1 MAIKLKGFIQMN
13 NFVKFQCDL
22 DNFIQTL
29 TIMLEKNNNKI
40 ETLLQL
46 KSKTYANFVK
56 KMELIDDALEIFFTP
71 LSHLNAVKNSEKTQK
86 VYSDALPIITEYS
99 TKLSQ
104 NIDLYNAYKEIYKN
118 EAKSLNYEQLRV
130 LELNIQSFELSG
142 AHLDKKTKT
151 RLQEINIQLS
161 EFSNTFSQNL
171 LDATNAYEKI
181 ITSKADLEG
190 LPQSEVDAAKF
201 EENGITKYK
210 FTLQMPSYIAYMTYG
225 ANARIREEL
234 YKAYTT
240 RSPQNEQIIDK
251 ILKLKYEMAKLLGF
265 DSYAEYSLA
274 SKMAKDTSNV
284 LDFLNKLVVNS
295 KSQAKR
301 EIQEVQELTSKA
313 LQSFDTAYYS
323 ELLKKKKYDIDEEL
337 YRPYFEQT
345 SVLKGMFDFLYK
357 LFGIEFKA
365 VEEKLWDEKASSYD
379 LYVED
384 KLTARI
390 YFDLEARKSKRGGAW
405 MHNYQTHHTDEKG
418 KTILASAFVVCNF
431 PSSDDTTPSLLRH
444 DDVVTLFHEMGHAIH
459 HLLSEVNENEVSGVN
474 GVEWDAVEFPSQFLE
489 NFAYEPKVLKMFAKH
504 YKTGEVISDTMIQK
518 LVKSKNFLSASAML
532 RQLEFSIFDFKLHSQ
547 LIQGEEVQNLLDTIR
562 KDTALIQTPAYN
574 KFQNGFA
581 HIFAGGYAAGYYS
594 YKWAEVLSADAFYSV
609 VDEGIFNSSTAKKY
623 LEIILKG
630 GGAKS
635 MSELFVELMKRE
647 PDPDNLL
654 RLNGIDS

>member
-1 MAIKLKGFIQMN
+1 MN
-13 NFVKFQCDL
+13 NFVEFKCDL
-22 DNFIQTL
+22 DHFIPTL
-29 TIMLEKNNNKI
+29 TTMLEKNNNKI

-46 KSKTYANFVK
+46 ESKTYANFVK
-56 KMELIDDALEIFFTP
+56 SIELIDDALEMFFTP

-86 VYSDALPIITEYS
+86 IYSDALPIITEYS

-104 NIDLYNAYKEIYKN
+104 NINLYKVYKEIQKN
-118 EAKSLNYEQLRV
+118 EAKTLNYEQLRV
-130 LELNIQSFELSG
+130 LELNIKSFELSG
-142 AHLDKKTKT
+142 AHLDEKTKK
-151 RLQEINIQLS
+151 RLQEINIQKSELS
-161 EFSNTFSQNL
+161 NAFSQNL

-181 ITSKADLEG
+181 ITDKADLEG
-190 LPQSEVDAAKF
+190 LPQSEIDAAKF
-201 EENGITKYK
+201 EDAGTIKYK

-240 RSPQNEQIIDK
+240 RAPQNGQIIDK
-251 ILKLKYEMAKLLGF
+251 ILRLKYEMSQLLGF

-274 SKMAKDTSNV
+274 SKMAKDTSSV
-284 LDFLNKLVVNS
+284 LNFLNKLLINS
-295 KSQAKR
+295 KAQAKL
-301 EIQEVQELTSKA
+301 EVQEVQKLA
-313 LQSFDTAYYS
+313 PQPLQSFDSAYYS
-323 ELLKKKKYDIDEEL
+323 ELLKKKKYDIDEEV
-337 YRPYFEQT
+337 YRPYFEQK
-345 SVLKGMFDFLYK
+345 SVLKGMFSFLYK
-357 LFGIEFKA
+357 LFGIEFKE
-365 VEEKLWDEKASSYD
+365 VKEKLWDAKATSYD
-379 LYVED
+379 LYVEH
-384 KLTARI
+384 KLIARI

-405 MHNYQTHHTDEKG
+405 MHNFQTHHTNEEG

-431 PSSDDTTPSLLRH
+431 PISNDTTPSLLRH

-459 HLLSEVNENEVSGVN
+459 HLLCEVNENEVSGVN

-504 YKTGEVISDTMIQK
+504 YKTGEIISDIMINK
-518 LVKSKNFLSASAML
+518 LVKSKNFLSASGML

-547 LIQGEEVQNLLDTIR
+547 LLQAKEIQNLLDSIR
-562 KDTALIQTPAYN
+562 KDTAIIQTPSYN

-581 HIFAGGYAAGYYS
+581 HIFSGGYAAGYYS

-609 VDEGIFNSSTAKKY
+609 VDEGIFNSNTAKKY
-623 LEIILKG
+623 LQIILKG

-635 MSELFVELMKRE
+635 MSQLFVALMQRE